1 MNPKAL
7 KTLEYNKIIDKLTEF
22 AGSALAKEMC
32 RNLQP
37 STDLYEIQALQKET
51 SDALSRIYQKGAVSF
66 RGVRDI
72 RGSIKRL
79 EIGAIIGISELLS
92 ICSLLDVC
100 SKVKAYSRND
110 RDPDFEDSLEAM
122 FQALQP
128 LTPVSSEIRRCIASE
143 EELNDDASPALFKI
157 RRSMRQINDKVH
169 AQLQTMVNG
178 SARTY
183 LQDAVVTMRNGRYC
197 IPVKAEHRGQIP
209 GMIHDQSST
218 GSTLF
223 VEPMAVIKLNNDL
236 RELELKE
243 EKEIEMIL
251 ATLSARCGEETEA
264 LRDDLDLLTKLDFIF
279 ARAQLS
285 RSMNGTQPDFNE
297 EGRILIKKGRHPLL
311 DKKKVV
317 PIDIQL
323 GKDFE
328 LLIITGPNTGGK
340 TVSLKTVGLFTLMG
354 QAGLHIPAFDH
365 SELSVFHE
373 VFADIGDEQSIEQ
386 SLSTFSA
393 HMTNTVSILKEAD
406 DRSLV
411 LFDELGAGTDPTEG
425 AALAIAILSNLH
437 RRGSRVMATTH
448 YSELKV
454 FALSTPGVENGC
466 CEFDVETLR
475 PTYRL
480 LIGVPGKSN
489 AFAIS
494 QKLGLSQDI
503 IEEAKTHLTKQDED
517 FEDLLADLEQKRV
530 TIEQERDQINSNKEE
545 IRELKQRLESKQEKL
560 DLSRDKILRE
570 ANEQA
575 RNILQEAKDYAD
587 TTIRN
592 FQKYGKAAGVSAKD
606 MEKERGKLREK
617 MSTVDKK
624 LSAKNAAPKKSH
636 KQLTAKDLHIGDSIK
651 VLSLNLKGTVSTLP
665 DAKGNLFVQ
674 MGILRS
680 QVNIRDL
687 EKLDDTV
694 ITGGNFSKTGSG
706 KIKMSKSASVSTEIN
721 LLGKTVDEAIMELD
735 KYLDDAYIAH
745 LPSVRIV
752 HGKGTGA
759 LRKGVHNYLRRQKHV
774 KSYRL
779 GEFGEGDAGVTIVEF
794 K

>member
-1 MNPKAL
+1 MNQKVL
-7 KTLEYNKIIDKLTEF
+7 KTLEYNKIITQLTSYAASTPGKL
-22 AGSALAKEMC
+22 LC
-32 RNLQP
+32 QNLLP
-37 STDLYEIQALQKET
+37 MSDYHEIVQAQTET
-51 SDALSRIYQKGAVSF
+51 SDALTRVRMKGSLSLS
-66 RGVRDI
+66 GVRDV
-72 RGSIKRL
+72 RDSLKRL
-79 EIGAIIGISELLS
+79 EIGSALGIPELLS
-92 ICSLLDVC
+92 ISSLLTVAARA
-100 SKVKAYSRND
+100 KAYGQHEESEEF
-110 RDPDFEDSLEAM
+110 PDDSLDSM
-122 FQALQP
+122 FRSLE
-128 LTPVSSEIRRCIASE
+128 PVTSVNNEIKRCILSE
-143 EELNDDASPALFKI
+143 DEISDNASPGLHKV
-157 RRSMRQINDKVH
+157 RRSMHGINDRIH
-169 AQLQTMVNG
+169 TQLN
-178 SARTY
+178 SILNSCRSY
-183 LQDAVVTMRNGRYC
+183 LQDAVITMRDGRYC
-197 IPVKAEHRGQIP
+197 LPVKAEYKSQVN
-209 GMIHDQSST
+209 GMVHDQSST

-223 VEPMAVIKLNNDL
+223 IEPMAVIQLNNEL
-236 RELELKE
+236 RTLEIQE
-243 EKEIEMIL
+243 QKEIEAVLADLSGQLMPYTEELAIDLQIL
-251 ATLSARCGEETEA
+251 SH
-264 LRDDLDLLTKLDFIF
+264 LDFIF
-279 ARAQLS
+279 AKAALS
-285 RSMNGTQPDFNE
+285 RHFKCSEPKFNT
-297 EGRILIKKGRHPLL
+297 EGRIHIKDGRHPLL
-311 DKKKVV
+311 DPQKVV
-317 PIDIQL
+317 PITVWL
-323 GKDFE
+323 GTDFD
-328 LLIITGPNTGGK
+328 LLMVTGPNTGGK

-354 QAGLHIPAFDH
+354 QAGLHIPAFEG
-365 SELSVFHE
+365 SELAVFEE

-530 TIEQERDQINSNKEE
+530 TIEQERDQINSYKEE

-674 MGILRS
+674 MGILHS

>member
-1 MNPKAL
+1 
-7 KTLEYNKIIDKLTEF
+7 
-22 AGSALAKEMC
+22 
-32 RNLQP
+32 
-37 STDLYEIQALQKET
+37 
-51 SDALSRIYQKGAVSF
+51 
-66 RGVRDI
+66 
-72 RGSIKRL
+72 
-79 EIGAIIGISELLS
+79 
-92 ICSLLDVC
+92 
-100 SKVKAYSRND
+100 
-110 RDPDFEDSLEAM
+110 
-122 FQALQP
+122 
-128 LTPVSSEIRRCIASE
+128 
-143 EELNDDASPALFKI
+143 
-157 RRSMRQINDKVH
+157 MRQINDKVH

-297 EGRILIKKGRHPLL
+297 EGRILIKKGRHHIREGRHPLL

-530 TIEQERDQINSNKEE
+530 TIEQERDQINSYKEE